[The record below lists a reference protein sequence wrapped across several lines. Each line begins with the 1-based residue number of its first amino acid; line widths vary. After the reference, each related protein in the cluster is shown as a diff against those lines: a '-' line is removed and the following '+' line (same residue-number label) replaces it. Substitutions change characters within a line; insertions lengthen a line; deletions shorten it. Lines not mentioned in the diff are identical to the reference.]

1 MNCLEHV
8 CDADSY
14 QQCLF
19 SYRDVLPGE
28 NPLHEKLSPAFLIF
42 LHSVKMVTV
51 KNDMI
56 IRITTI
62 EM

>member
-1 MNCLEHV
+1 MQIPTKSVNFPVEMYYLEKIP
-8 CDADSY
+8 CM
-14 QQCLF
+14 
-19 SYRDVLPGE
+19 R
-28 NPLHEKLSPAFLIF
+28 KLSPAFLIF
-42 LHSVKMVTV
+42 LHSVKMVTA